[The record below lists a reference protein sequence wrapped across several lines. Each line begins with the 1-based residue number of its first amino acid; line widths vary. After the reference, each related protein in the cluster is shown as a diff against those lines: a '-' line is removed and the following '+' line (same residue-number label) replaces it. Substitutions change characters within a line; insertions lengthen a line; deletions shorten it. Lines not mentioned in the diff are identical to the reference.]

1 MSVLCL
7 QLLEANRRRVLAADD
22 TDFWKDIVIDL
33 MSGEEGGTFK
43 GSWVSRVDRVASV
56 LSQPLELFDLR
67 AELQAR
73 PEAWTQTSAHW
84 SALPPNTHDPEMAK
98 KDRHI
103 RVRRDAH
110 FEKT

>member
-7 QLLEANRRRVLAADD
+7 QLLEANRRRVLAAEDM
-22 TDFWKDIVIDL
+22 DFWKDIVIDL

-67 AELQAR
+67 AALLAR

-84 SALPPNTHDPEMAK
+84 SAFRQNATK
-98 KDRHI
+98 Y
-103 RVRRDAH
+103 
-110 FEKT
+110 T